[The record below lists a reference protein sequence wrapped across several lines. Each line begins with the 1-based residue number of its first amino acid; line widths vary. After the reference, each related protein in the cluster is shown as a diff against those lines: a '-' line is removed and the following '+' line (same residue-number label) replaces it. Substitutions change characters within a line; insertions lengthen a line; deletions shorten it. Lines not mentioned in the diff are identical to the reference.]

1 MTYRRGLVAL
11 ALPIL
16 LVTCSGDL
24 PSGAGGPGFAKIA
37 LHAEAPPSL
46 QLFAPSLVV
55 EQVRAVLLRL
65 SQRTG
70 DTIATR
76 TVPFDV
82 NQNSLNVAFNV
93 VLSSAETL
101 TVVLEY
107 QTLLGQTLFSA
118 QQQVVAAP
126 GLTSS
131 PPALQP
137 SYVGPGGNVV
147 FLALTPLDTTITA
160 GDSVA
165 YGVTAFDA
173 SQQPVPDFYLSWS
186 SSDSRVPVNAAGVVR
201 APNLTALLSVTAQT
215 PNGTTASTSLTILA
229 PTGLT
234 ILPDSVE
241 KLPGGTEQFRVV
253 GVTGPFTWSV
263 NGIDGGNSTF
273 GTVDPNGFYQ
283 APAAVPTP
291 STFPV
296 CARVTATPASSGCA
310 VVVINPVPSPGADVI
325 VVNDL
330 NVLDVGLMAADPNNR
345 LFAANL
351 VNYPATG
358 PRANGTGVIYDRGRN
373 SPCLQ
378 FGDCGDPA
386 LVTLDSVLTAN
397 GFTITRVDTMATWNN
412 IPSTVKVI
420 ILWNPGVA
428 YGRDDINGFKAFAAQ
443 GGRIVFI
450 GEHIDFYGQAGLDT
464 ENQFLA
470 DMGAQFTNVGAV
482 LACPETIVPPNI
494 AQHQTTTGMTSVT
507 IACASQA
514 IPGPNDFPL
523 FIEATGSAI
532 AGVAKISTVPLPAP
546 PGLVEAPT
554 VRTPAATQ
562 ANPRV
567 NAAGKEQ

>member
-11 ALPIL
+11 ALPVL

-37 LHAEAPPSL
+37 LRAEAPPSL
-46 QLFAPSLVV
+46 ELFAPSLVV

-165 YGVTAFDA
+165 YGVTALDGA
-173 SQQPVPDFYLSWS
+173 QQPVPDFYLSWT
-186 SSDSRVPVNAAGVVR
+186 SSDTRVPVNAAGVVR
-201 APNLTALLSVTAQT
+201 APNLTAVVTVSAQT
-215 PNGTTASTSLTILA
+215 PNGTTASTSLTILN
-229 PTGLT
+229 PTGLS

-253 GVTGPFTWSV
+253 AVTGPFIWSV
-263 NGIDGGNSTF
+263 NGIDGGNATF
-273 GTVDPNGFYQ
+273 GTVDTGGFYQ

-291 STFPV
+291 SSFPV
-296 CARVTATPASSGCA
+296 CARVASAPTTSGCA
-310 VVVINPVPSPGADVI
+310 VVVINPVPSPGTDVI
-325 VVNDL
+325 VINDL
-330 NVLDVGLMAADPNNR
+330 NVFDVGLMAQDANNR

-358 PRANGTGVIYDRGRN
+358 ARANGTVVIYDRGRD
-373 SPCLQ
+373 SPCFL

-397 GFTITRVDTMATWNN
+397 GFSITRVDTLASWTS
-412 IPSTVKVI
+412 IPSNVKVI
-420 ILWNPGVA
+420 FLWNPRIA
-428 YGRDDINGFKAFAAQ
+428 YSRDDINGFKAFASQ

-450 GEHIDFYGQAGLDT
+450 GEHIFFYEQAGLDT
-464 ENQFLA
+464 QNQFLI
-470 DMGAQFTNVGAV
+470 DMGGQFTNVGAQ

-494 AQHQTTTGMTSVT
+494 AQHQSTTGMTSVT

-514 IPGPNDFPL
+514 VPGPNDFSL

-546 PGLVEAPT
+546 PGVVDA
-554 VRTPAATQ
+554 PAARSPVTSQ
-562 ANPRV
+562 TRPRV
-567 NAAGKEQ
+567 NAAGKVQ

>member
-11 ALPIL
+11 ALPVL

-24 PSGAGGPGFAKIA
+24 PSGAGGPGFATIA
-37 LHAEAPPSL
+37 LRAEAPPSL
-46 QLFAPSLVV
+46 AMFAPSLVV

-65 SQRTG
+65 SQRVG
-70 DTIATR
+70 DTVATR

-82 NQNSLNVAFNV
+82 DQNSLNVAFNV

-131 PPALQP
+131 PPAFQP

-160 GDSVA
+160 GDLVA
-165 YGVTAFDA
+165 YDVTAFDG
-173 SQQPVPDFYLSWS
+173 SQQPVPDFYLSWT
-186 SSDSRVPVNAAGVVR
+186 SSDTRVPVNAAGEVR
-201 APNLTALLSVTAQT
+201 APNLTAVVTVTAQT

-229 PTGLT
+229 PTGLS

-253 GVTGPFTWSV
+253 GVTGPFVWSV
-263 NGIDGGNSTF
+263 NGVDGGNSTF
-273 GTVDPNGFYQ
+273 GTVSVDGFYQ

-291 STFPV
+291 SAFPV
-296 CARVTATPASSGCA
+296 CARVAATPATSGCA
-310 VVVINPVPSPGADVI
+310 VVVINPVPSPGTDVI
-325 VVNDL
+325 VINDL
-330 NVLDVGLMAADPNNR
+330 NLFDQSFMGQDVNNR

-351 VNYPATG
+351 VNYAATG
-358 PRANGTGVIYDRGRN
+358 PRGSGTVVMHDRGRD
-373 SPCLQ
+373 SPCFLNQ
-378 FGDCGDPA
+378 ECGDVG
-386 LVTLDSVLTAN
+386 LSVLDSVLAAN
-397 GFTITRVDTMATWNN
+397 GFSVSRVDTVASWAS
-412 IPSTVKVI
+412 IPANVKVI
-420 ILWNPGVA
+420 FLWNPRVT
-428 YGRDDINGFKAFAAQ
+428 YTRDDINGFKAFASQ

-450 GEHIDFYGQAGLDT
+450 GEHLGFYLQNGIDT
-464 ENQFLA
+464 ENQFLI
-470 DMGAQFTNVGAV
+470 DMGAQFTNAGAI

-494 AQHQTTTGMTSVT
+494 AQHQTTAGMTSVT

-546 PGLVEAPT
+546 AGLVEAP
-554 VRTPAATQ
+554 VRQ
-562 ANPRV
+562 ARSTEHDRPRV
-567 NAAGKEQ
+567 NAAGMAQ

>member
-1 MTYRRGLVAL
+1 
-11 ALPIL
+11 
-16 LVTCSGDL
+16 
-24 PSGAGGPGFAKIA
+24 
-37 LHAEAPPSL
+37 
-46 QLFAPSLVV
+46 
-55 EQVRAVLLRL
+55 VLLRL

-215 PNGTTASTSLTILA
+215 PNGTTASTSLTVLA

-273 GTVDPNGFYQ
+273 GTVDANGFYQ
-283 APAAVPTP
+283 APATVPTP

-310 VVVINPVPSPGADVI
+310 VVVINPVPSPGTDVI
-325 VVNDL
+325 VINDMNL
-330 NVLDVGLMAADPNNR
+330 FDVAFMGQDPGNR

-351 VNYPATG
+351 VNYTATG
-358 PRANGTGVIYDRGRN
+358 PRANGTVVMYDRGRDAACFLDSECADAAN
-373 SPCLQ
+373 
-378 FGDCGDPA
+378 A
-386 LVTLDSVLTAN
+386 TLDSVLIAN
-397 GFTITRVDTMATWNN
+397 GFSIVKVDTVASWAS
-412 IPSTVKVI
+412 IPANVKVI
-420 ILWNPGVA
+420 FLWNPRIP
-428 YGRDDINGFKAFAAQ
+428 YTRDDINGFKAFASQ
-443 GGRIVFI
+443 GGRIVFL
-450 GEHIDFYGQAGLDT
+450 GEHVGFYLQAGIDV

-470 DMGAQFTNVGAV
+470 DMGSQFTNVGDIIS
-482 LACPETIVPPNI
+482 CIETIPPANI
-494 AQHQTTTGMTSVT
+494 AQHQTTTGLTSIV
-507 IACASQA
+507 IACASEA
-514 IPGPNDFPL
+514 LPGPNDFPL
-523 FIEATGSAI
+523 FIESTGRAV

-546 PGLVEAPT
+546 PGLVEAPA

-562 ANPRV
+562 AKPRV
-567 NAAGKEQ
+567 SGAGKPQ